1 VPEGENYIKG
11 VEFNANLIVIDS
23 KGIDVILGIDWM
35 SKQKA
40 LMDCAKKA
48 VKLTTGDGQE
58 IEYIVEPLITH
69 QGATNQIQL
78 NQLEFEKNQDVRVV
92 DEYPDVFPEEL
103 LGMPPDHDI
112 EFVIELVPRTAPIY
126 KSPYRMSDKQLAKLR
141 EQIQELQG
149 KGYLRP
155 SSSP

>member
-92 DEYPDVFPEEL
+92 DEYPDVFSEEL

-126 KSPYRMSDKQLAKLR
+126 KSPYRMSDKQLAELR

-155 SSSP
+155 S

>member
-126 KSPYRMSDKQLAKLR
+126 KSPYRMSDKQLAELR

-155 SSSP
+155 S

>member
-40 LMDCAKKA
+40 IMDCAKKA

-69 QGATNQIQL
+69 
-78 NQLEFEKNQDVRVV
+78 
-92 DEYPDVFPEEL
+92 
-103 LGMPPDHDI
+103 
-112 EFVIELVPRTAPIY
+112 
-126 KSPYRMSDKQLAKLR
+126 
-141 EQIQELQG
+141 
-149 KGYLRP
+149 
-155 SSSP
+155 

>member
-92 DEYPDVFPEEL
+92 DEYPNVFPEEL

>member
-155 SSSP
+155 S